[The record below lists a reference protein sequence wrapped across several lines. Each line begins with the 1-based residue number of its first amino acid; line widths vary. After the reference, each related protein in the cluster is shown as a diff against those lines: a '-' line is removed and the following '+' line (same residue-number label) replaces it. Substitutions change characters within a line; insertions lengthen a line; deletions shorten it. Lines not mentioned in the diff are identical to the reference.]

1 MIVLLD
7 KNAFGAEFIDYSY
20 TGTVWGRLFDE
31 KRNLVYEGNIKFR
44 KAYGY
49 GTSYFPNGTKY
60 QEGIFNVK
68 GLVSGKEFYPNGQ
81 LRFEGTYEIN
91 NAYGPNYPIFGD
103 FYLPDGTK
111 VYSGKFEVVREGLG
125 WPIVIE
131 PREYGKVVQEGQPG
145 IPYLMWNDLKY
156 NW

>member
-1 MIVLLD
+1 MLD

-20 TGTVWGRLFDE
+20 AGTVWGRLFDE
-31 KRNLVYEGNIKFR
+31 KGNLVYEGNIKFR

-131 PREYGKVVQEGQPG
+131 PREYGKIVQEGHPD